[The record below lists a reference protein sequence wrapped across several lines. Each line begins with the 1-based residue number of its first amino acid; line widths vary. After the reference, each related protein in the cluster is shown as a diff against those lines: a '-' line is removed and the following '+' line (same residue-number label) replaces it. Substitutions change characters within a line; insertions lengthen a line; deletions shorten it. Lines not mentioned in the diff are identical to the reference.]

1 MNYNLKK
8 LALLVVGVMLMFDT
22 VTMAQHE
29 GAKHHGRRQMSRS
42 KKLNASNFIKLSA
55 GLGMSTYYGDICEG
69 WNCYKFRH
77 SLNMG
82 AYFRYNHRFSLRGD
96 LFWTRLYN
104 DDQIYKFHRNLG
116 FRSDVL
122 EFSTAVM
129 YDIFPFEH
137 KFERRRAIEPYIHAG
152 IGLAYFNP
160 MGKMDGRWYDLS
172 QYQTEGKNYTQTTP
186 VIPVGAGFRTRMR
199 HDLNLGFEFS
209 YRLTFTDYL
218 DDVSGKNYLDPS
230 KFPDGANSTASLLAN
245 RSTIPY
251 FPERVRGNPNR
262 NDGYFTFTLRAEYMI
277 KAYPDMRRRGNLHK
291 MYGGRKTIKR
301 R

>member
-1 MNYNLKK
+1 MNNNLKK
-8 LALLVVGVMLMFDT
+8 LAILVVGIVLISTTIT
-22 VTMAQHE
+22 VAQHE
-29 GAKHHGRRQMSRS
+29 GAKHHGRTQLSKA
-42 KKLNASNFIKLSA
+42 KKLNAYNFIKLSA

-77 SLNMG
+77 SLNFG
-82 AYFRYNHRFSLRGD
+82 AYFRYNHRFSFRGD

-104 DDQIYKFHRNLG
+104 DDQIYKFHRDLG
-116 FRSDVL
+116 FRTDVL
-122 EFSTAVM
+122 ELSTTIM
-129 YDIFPFEH
+129 YDIFAFEH
-137 KFERRRAIEPYIHAG
+137 KFESRRTIEPYLHAG

-160 MGKMDGRWYDLS
+160 MGKLDGRWYNLS
-172 QYQTEGKNYTQTTP
+172 DYHTEGKSYSQVIP
-186 VIPVGAGFRTRMR
+186 VIPIGAGIRTRMR

-209 YRLTFTDYL
+209 YRITFTDYL

-251 FPERVRGNPNR
+251 FPERVRGNPTK
-262 NDGYFTFTLRAEYMI
+262 NDGYFTFAIRAEYMI
-277 KAYPDMRRRGNLHK
+277 KAYRDLRRKGNLHK
-291 MYGGRKTIKR
+291 VHSGNKTIKR